1 MVYFL
6 FILNALLMI
15 VLPLVLATVIARRR
29 NQDWGLFGW
38 GALAFVLSQVLHI
51 PFNFLLGVLG
61 IIPAGLADPN
71 VSTPILL
78 QGALVLGLSAGLF
91 EEPARYL
98 AYRFPA
104 RRARTSGGGLML
116 GAGHGG
122 IESILLVGL
131 PLLLNVLVLISLRE
145 GLLPGLMAQLPE
157 EQLPLLEAQMEAMFS
172 TPPHLILL
180 GALERV
186 FALTAHLAMSL
197 LVLQCFTRGRIY
209 WLFLSI
215 GFHTLFN
222 AVAVFIATRYGAVA
236 AEGALFLL
244 ALVAAGII
252 WWLGRPESAPPAPD
266 TPAEPLPA
274 VSLKPP
280 EITAEKLDDT
290 RYH

>member
-15 VLPLVLATVIARRR
+15 VMPLALATFIARRR
-29 NQDWGLFGW
+29 RQDWGLFGW
-38 GALAFVLSQVLHI
+38 GALAFVLSQVFHI
-51 PFNFLLGVLG
+51 PFNGLLGALG
-61 IIPAGLADPN
+61 VIPAGLSDPN

-98 AYRFPA
+98 AYHFPA
-104 RRARTSGGGLML
+104 RRARTSGNGLML

-122 IESILLVGL
+122 IESIILGFIVLV
-131 PLLLNVLVLISLRE
+131 NALVLISLHE
-145 GLLPGLMAQLPE
+145 NLLPGVLASIPE
-157 EQLPLLEAQMEAMFS
+157 EQIPLLEAQMAAVFD

-180 GALERV
+180 GALERI

-215 GFHTLFN
+215 GFHTLLN
-222 AVAVFIATRYGAVA
+222 AVAVFVSTRYGAMA
-236 AEGALFLL
+236 AEVALFLL
-244 ALVAAGII
+244 ALVALGII
-252 WWLGRPESAPPAPD
+252 WWLGRPEPEPPTSD
-266 TPAEPLPA
+266 TPSEPLPA
-274 VSLKPP
+274 VTLKPP
-280 EITAEKLDDT
+280 KVTAEKLDET
-290 RYH
+290 RFH